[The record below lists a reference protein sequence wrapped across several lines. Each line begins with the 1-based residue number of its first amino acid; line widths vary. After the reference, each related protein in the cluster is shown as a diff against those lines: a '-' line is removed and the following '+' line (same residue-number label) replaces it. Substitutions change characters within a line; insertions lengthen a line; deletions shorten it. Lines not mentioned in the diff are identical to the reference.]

1 MRGGVQVLAVGAVL
15 LALATLSFGLSRLP
29 LGAWAVP
36 AALGIALCKTVLIAF
51 FFMHLAERPGGPR
64 LVIGTAGVFV
74 GILVGLVL
82 AEAAARAWP
91 TLPPGPFPV
100 SRLPGTER
108 SGPPRAAPPWLPLP

>member
-1 MRGGVQVLAVGAVL
+1 MRGGSGCWPSEPCCWRWPRCPSAVEAAPGV
-15 LALATLSFGLSRLP
+15 
-29 LGAWAVP
+29 WAVP
-36 AALGIALCKTVLIAF
+36 VALGIALCKAVLIAF
-51 FFMHLAERPGGPR
+51 FFMHLVERPGGPR

-108 SGPPRAAPPWLPLP
+108 SGPPRVAPPWLPLP